1 MAPVRAVPLLPE
13 VPLLD
18 VRDLAVGFPGQ
29 VVVHGISFHIDP
41 GETLALVGES
51 GCGKSVTAFALMRLL
66 PSTARILRGQVR
78 FDGTDLVTASPRVMR
93 DVRGKL
99 ISLIQQEPMTSLNPV
114 LTVGAQIAEV
124 IRRHEPV
131 SRAAAR
137 ARVVELLDLVGIPE
151 PQRRAEEFPHNF
163 SGGMRQRVMIA
174 MAVACQ
180 PRLIIADEPT
190 TALDVTIQAQVLDL
204 LDGLRRQLGMAVL
217 LITHDLGVVAQ
228 WADRA
233 TVMYAGRIV
242 EQTLVRPFFRHPRH
256 PYSRGLLGAS
266 VNETTSEAH
275 GRGHAGGHY
284 TTRRLIE
291 IPGSVASA
299 GRERGCPFAPRCP
312 DMIPACR
319 AAPPPLELMADGSEV
334 ACIMAA
340 ETEMPHV
347 AAVG

>member
-1 MAPVRAVPLLPE
+1 MP
-13 VPLLD
+13 PLLD
-18 VRDLAVGFPGQ
+18 VQDLAVGFPGQ

-66 PSTARILRGQVR
+66 PPTARILRGRVM
-78 FDGTDLVTASPRVMR
+78 FEGIDLVTATPRAMR
-93 DVRGKL
+93 GVLGRR

-124 IRRHEPV
+124 IQRHEPM
-131 SRAAAR
+131 SRADAHR
-137 ARVVELLDLVGIPE
+137 RVEELLDLVGIPE
-151 PQRRAEEFPHNF
+151 PRRRADEFPHNF

-180 PRLIIADEPT
+180 PQLIIADEPT

-204 LDGLRRQLGMAVL
+204 LDGLRGQLGMAVL

-242 EQTLVRPFFRHPRH
+242 EQASVRPFFRHPRH
-256 PYSRGLLGAS
+256 PYTRGLLGAS
-266 VNETTSEAH
+266 VNEAGSEA
-275 GRGHAGGHY
+275 GGGHY
-284 TTRRLIE
+284 TTRRLTE
-291 IPGSVASA
+291 ISGTVASA
-299 GRERGCPFAPRCP
+299 AGELGCPFAPRCP

-319 AAPPPLELMADGSEV
+319 FAPPSLDPMPDGSEV
-334 ACIMAA
+334 ACIIADH
-340 ETEMPHV
+340 TEMLHV